1 MKTIIQQRLADAV
14 TMDLPELIER
24 ECRLPKIPNKAYAI
38 IGMRRTGKTY
48 FLYQTMQRCLEQG
61 VARSRLVYFNF
72 EDERLSDMTL
82 NDLHWISDEYF
93 VMFPENRSGKV
104 HFFFDEIQLVEGWE
118 KYVRRLMDAENVQVY
133 VSGSSAKML
142 SREIAS
148 SMRGRAVEA
157 AIYPYSYREFL
168 KAQNIDIPRSHLK
181 INKQMRS
188 LLENQLQKY
197 LAVGGFPEAQG
208 LTPPDRHLLLQ
219 GYVNA
224 VLFRDIV
231 DRFNITNIGVLKKLI
246 RHLLRNPGS
255 PFTVNKFYNQLK
267 SQGIRVAKTT
277 LHEYLDHLQDAFL
290 VRTIHIYTQSERK
303 RMVNPVKPYVIDTG
317 LAASYSLMREPDI
330 GHLLENCVFM
340 ELCRRHVQ
348 TAYLNTPSGY
358 EVDFVAVSLNG
369 TVEAIQVSTDIS
381 EPVTRERECRAL
393 YEAGSAMPD
402 AHLLLIN
409 ISEEST
415 IKTESGTIRIV
426 PAWKWLLKS

>member
-48 FLYQTMQRCLEQG
+48 FLYQTMQRWLEQG
-61 VARSRLVYFNF
+61 VDRSRLVYFNF

-93 VMFPENRSGKV
+93 VMFPENRSDKV

-118 KYVRRLMDAENVQVY
+118 KYVRRLMDTENVQVY

-148 SMRGRAVEA
+148 SMRGRSVEA
-157 AIYPYSYREFL
+157 PIYPYSYREFL

-188 LLENQLQKY
+188 MLENQLQKY
-197 LAVGGFPEAQG
+197 LTVGGFPEAQG

-340 ELCRRHVQ
+340 ELCRRHAQ

-381 EPVTRERECRAL
+381 EPVTRKRECRAL

-415 IKTESGTIRIV
+415 IKTETGAIRVV

>member
-14 TMDLPELIER
+14 TMDLPEVIER

-48 FLYQTMQRCLEQG
+48 FLYQTMKRCLEQG
-61 VARSRLVYFNF
+61 VDRSRLVYFNF

-93 VMFPENRSGKV
+93 VMFPENRSDKV
-104 HFFFDEIQLVEGWE
+104 HFFFDEIQQVERWE
-118 KYVRRLMDAENVQVY
+118 KFVRRLMDTENVQVY
-133 VSGSSAKML
+133 ISGSSAKML

-168 KAQNIDIPRSHLK
+168 KAQNIDAPRSLQK
-181 INKQMRS
+181 INKQIRS

-197 LAVGGFPEAQG
+197 LTGGGFPEAQG
-208 LTPPDRHLLLQ
+208 LTSPDRHLLLQ
-219 GYVNA
+219 GYVNT

-231 DRFNITNIGVLKKLI
+231 DRFNVTNIGVLKMLI

-303 RMVNPVKPYVIDTG
+303 RMVNPIKPYVIDTG

-340 ELCRRHVQ
+340 ELCRRQ
-348 TAYLNTPSGY
+348 ARTAYLNTTSGY
-358 EVDFVAVSLNG
+358 EIDFVTDSPNG
-369 TVEAIQVSTDIS
+369 TVEAIQVSVDIS
-381 EPVTRERECRAL
+381 DPITRERECRAL
-393 YEAGSAMPD
+393 YDAGSAMPD

-415 IKTESGTIRIV
+415 IKTESGTIRII